1 MINPWV
7 AKHISLPYVS
17 THLGVN
23 THAIAIA
30 FVIVRYINRHV
41 TQCPNLQFMKQLF
54 HNGGEVVKH
63 CSILANSQ
71 QNSNTDVHNTLWS
84 SAVDLLVYQL
94 AYTTVKPVG

>member
-7 AKHISLPYVS
+7 EKHISLPNVS

-71 QNSNTDVHNTLWS
+71 QNSNTDVHNT
-84 SAVDLLVYQL
+84 
-94 AYTTVKPVG
+94 T